1 VVEFLTSCAVVLAGL
16 GGVAAAVLGLRRLTL
31 ARAEQ
36 RRLDA
41 EKRLLPAALE
51 LLDGMEPVGE
61 VSEQDVDVFAALLG
75 RFGRLVRGVES
86 DRIAEFF
93 EHHGWVDY
101 ELARL
106 NSRRPWRRATA
117 AFALGDMGSS
127 RAIPDLIER
136 LQDSEP
142 DVRAAGAR
150 SLGRLG
156 ATDAVEPLVDGFAAN
171 RLPRSVAGQALLS
184 IGSSAVRGLRVLN
197 EAEGPVARAFAVELI
212 GLLGDASDEDVLVER
227 LRDTSAEVRAKA
239 ARALG
244 RLGAEGAMLELA
256 ERLDDHVVFVRAAA
270 ATALAAVGDHRVVAR
285 LVALAQ
291 QDEFEAARAAAEA
304 AAHLDPEGVKRASA
318 AAGAAAHLNEAADRL
333 AVYA

>member
-16 GGVAAAVLGLRRLTL
+16 GGVAAAVLGLRRLTFS
-31 ARAEQ
+31 RAEQ

-41 EKRLLPAALE
+41 EERLVPAALE
-51 LLDGMEPVGE
+51 LLDGMEPAGE

-75 RFGRLVRGVES
+75 RFGRFVRGVES
-86 DRIAEFF
+86 ERISEFF

-106 NSRRPWRRATA
+106 DSRRSWRRATA
-117 AFALGDMGSS
+117 AFTLGDMGSS
-127 RAIPDLIER
+127 RVIPDLIER

-142 DVRAAGAR
+142 DVRAAVAR

-156 ATDAVEPLVDGFAAN
+156 ATDAVEPLVGGFAAG

-184 IGSSAVRGLRVLN
+184 IGSSAVGGLRVLN
-197 EAEGPVARAFAVELI
+197 EAEDPVARAFAVELI
-212 GLLGDASDEDVLVER
+212 GLLGDASDEDRLVER

-244 RLGAEGAMLELA
+244 RLGAEGATLELA
-256 ERLDDHVVFVRAAA
+256 ERLEDRVVFVRAAA
-270 ATALAAVGDHRVVAR
+270 ATALAVVGDHRVVSR
-285 LVALAQ
+285 LVAMAQ
-291 QDEFEAARAAAEA
+291 QDEFEAARAAAEGA
-304 AAHLDPEGVKRASA
+304 SQLDPEGVKRASA
-318 AAGAAAHLNEAADRL
+318 AARAGVHLDEAADL
-333 AVYA
+333 LEVYA

>member
-1 VVEFLTSCAVVLAGL
+1 
-16 GGVAAAVLGLRRLTL
+16 
-31 ARAEQ
+31 
-36 RRLDA
+36 
-41 EKRLLPAALE
+41 
-51 LLDGMEPVGE
+51 
-61 VSEQDVDVFAALLG
+61 
-75 RFGRLVRGVES
+75 LVRGVES